1 MDAIGSERLA
11 NNLSKTKHT
20 LSRRCD
26 ILEAVGERERER
38 ESSWPV
44 PRRPT
49 VVIGA
54 TVRKSLG
61 EGVERLPFCD

>member
-38 ESSWPV
+38 KLMASTQKAHCRYRGDGTEIV
-44 PRRPT
+44 GRGGGK
-49 VVIGA
+49 VA
-54 TVRKSLG
+54 L
-61 EGVERLPFCD
+61 L